1 MFPEDSQST
10 GEHRMTW
17 IIIFLVVAAILSM
30 AWAFLSSSRL
40 DIAVSE
46 LEKRLEARLAQTP
59 TTETESKGAAK

>member
-1 MFPEDSQST
+1 
-10 GEHRMTW
+10 MTW